1 MFNNKIVRR
10 GTNILR
16 VLEKNDW
23 VSCRVKRSHNV
34 NLYSKFNTLL
44 SFVLLSILYILILH
58 YSKILSLVKEK
69 TNMRDLQSL
78 QEVFKNKIFRIP
90 DYQRGYAWTQRQLFD
105 FWEDLINLQQNRN
118 HYTGVLSLRKVPDL
132 ICMNWNEE
140 KWLIDERS
148 YNAYYIVD
156 GQQRI
161 TTFVILIQAII
172 EFLRKLDEN
181 IDKTD
186 DNIYLGTFSL
196 KQIREDYVVSE
207 KPPQNIIKSYKFGYE
222 SDNPSFEFLRYNILG
237 ESDGGTL
244 LETFYTL
251 NLYNSKIFFHD
262 NLIKYYE
269 INKLDGILLLFKK
282 LTQKLMFNVYEMSDD
297 FDVFVAFETIN
308 NRGKKLSNLELL
320 KNRLIYLTTLYSEDE
335 IKTDEKIS
343 LREKINNAWR
353 EIYYQL
359 GRNKKKPLNDDEF
372 LNAHWII
379 YFQYSRKKGEAYMN
393 FLLGEQF
400 IPQNIYEK
408 TEINSDNLESF
419 SELTDINNAD
429 LDESDFE
436 VEDSSNGRVSKSK
449 LTPKEIENYVNSLK
463 SSVVHWYNSWNPV
476 NNDDLSQ
483 EEQLWIERLNRIG
496 ITYFRPMVVASFLSP
511 TQSVQD
517 RVMLFT
523 AIERFI
529 FIAFRLAQAKST
541 FGSSEFY
548 RFARSLAKGEV
559 GVDVIIDELEV
570 KLQVF
575 CYYSYEDQ
583 DEVFFDSSLFMTHI
597 ERKYKSAEGYY
608 SWNGLRYFLYEYEMS
623 KVRERGSQKIDWVL
637 FTKSEKDKVS
647 IEHIF
652 PQTPNRKEWPAFFKS
667 GTSKNHKLYQG
678 LLGNL
683 LPLSMS
689 INSSLQND
697 SFDAKKKPKY
707 NEKKQKIRQGYNDG
721 SHSEIE
727 VSQKK
732 EWTPELIFQRTMDL
746 LNFMDERWNVKFE
759 NEKSKKELIYFE
771 YNKIK

>member
-1 MFNNKIVRR
+1 
-10 GTNILR
+10 
-16 VLEKNDW
+16 
-23 VSCRVKRSHNV
+23 
-34 NLYSKFNTLL
+34 
-44 SFVLLSILYILILH
+44 
-58 YSKILSLVKEK
+58 
-69 TNMRDLQSL
+69 MRDLQSL
-78 QEVFKNKIFRIP
+78 QEVFKSRIFRIP
-90 DYQRGYAWTQRQLFD
+90 DYQRGYAWTQRQLID

-118 HYTGVLSLRKVPDL
+118 HYTGVLSLRKVPDS
-132 ICMNWNEE
+132 ICINWNEE

-196 KQIREDYVVSE
+196 KQIREDYIVSE

-237 ESDGGTL
+237 EPDGGTL

-251 NLYNSKIFFHD
+251 NLHNAKIFFHD
-262 NLIKYYE
+262 NLLKYHE
-269 INKLDGILLLFKK
+269 LNKLDGILFLFKK

-335 IKTDEKIS
+335 LKTDEKIS

-393 FLLGEQF
+393 FLLGEHF

-408 TEINSDNLESF
+408 IEINSENLQSYF
-419 SELTDINNAD
+419 ELTDNNTAD
-429 LDESDFE
+429 LEE
-436 VEDSSNGRVSKSK
+436 IEIEEEELTNGLVSKSK

-463 SSVVHWYNSWNPV
+463 SSVVHWYNSWNPI
-476 NNDDLSQ
+476 NNDDLKP
-483 EEQLWIERLNRIG
+483 EEQLWIDRLNRIG

-511 TQSVQD
+511 AQNVQN

-548 RFARSLAKGEV
+548 RLSRKLANNEV
-559 GVDVIIDELEV
+559 EV
-570 KLQVF
+570 KDLVRELNTKLLEF
-575 CYYSYEDQ
+575 YLYRLPDGSN
-583 DEVFFDSSLFMTHI
+583 VFFDESLFKKYL
-597 ERKYKSAEGYY
+597 ERKFKSGEGYY

-623 KVRERGSQKIDWVL
+623 KVRERGSKKIDWVL

-652 PQTPNRKEWPAFFKS
+652 PQSPTKKEWQAFFKP
-667 GTSKNHKLYQG
+667 GTTKNQRLYQG

-697 SFDAKKKPKY
+697 SFEAKKTAKY
-707 NEKKQKIRQGYNDG
+707 NEKKQKIRQGYYDG

-727 VSQKK
+727 VSQQKA
-732 EWTPELIFQRTMDL
+732 WTPEQIIERSINLIK
-746 LNFMDERWNVKFE
+746 FMDTRWNIKFE
-759 NEKSKKELIYFE
+759 NEKAMRDLVTYDT
-771 YNKIK
+771 NKLK

>member
-1 MFNNKIVRR
+1 
-10 GTNILR
+10 
-16 VLEKNDW
+16 
-23 VSCRVKRSHNV
+23 
-34 NLYSKFNTLL
+34 
-44 SFVLLSILYILILH
+44 
-58 YSKILSLVKEK
+58 
-69 TNMRDLQSL
+69 MRDLQSL
-78 QEVFKNKIFRIP
+78 QEVFKNRIFRIP
-90 DYQRGYAWTQRQLFD
+90 DYQRGYAWTQKQLIE
-105 FWEDLINLQQNRN
+105 FWEDLINLQQDRN
-118 HYTGVLSLRKVPDL
+118 HYTGVLSFRRVQDS
-132 ICMNWNEE
+132 IWMNWNEE

-161 TTFVILIQAII
+161 TTFVILIQTII
-172 EFLRKLDEN
+172 EFLRNLDEN

-196 KQIREDYVVSE
+196 KQIREDYVVAQ

-251 NLYNSKIFFHD
+251 NLHNAKIFFHD
-262 NLIKYYE
+262 NLVKYYE
-269 INKLDGILLLFKK
+269 ISKLDGILLLFKK

-335 IKTDEKIS
+335 LNTDEKIS

-359 GRNKKKPLNDDEF
+359 GRNKQKPLNDDEF

-393 FLLGEQF
+393 FLLYEHF

-419 SELTDINNAD
+419 SELTDLNYAD
-429 LDESDFE
+429 SDESDFE
-436 VEDSSNGRVSKSK
+436 EESTNGRVSKSK

-476 NNDDLSQ
+476 NNDALTP
-483 EEQLWIERLNRIG
+483 EEQLWIDRLNRIG

-511 TQSVQD
+511 TQSVED
-517 RVMLFT
+517 RVILFT

-529 FIAFRLAQAKST
+529 FIAFRLAQAKTT

-548 RFARSLAKGEV
+548 RLSKKLANNEV
-559 GVDVIIDELEV
+559 SVEDLVRELNTKLLEFYFYRLPDE
-570 KLQVF
+570 
-575 CYYSYEDQ
+575 SN
-583 DEVFFDSSLFMTHI
+583 VFFDESLFKKYL
-597 ERKYKSAEGYY
+597 ERKFKSGEGYY

-623 KVRERGSQKIDWVL
+623 KVRERGSKKIDWQL
-637 FTKSEKDKVS
+637 FTKSEKNKVS

-652 PQTPNRKEWPAFFKS
+652 PQSPTKKEWPAFFKQ
-667 GTSKNHKLYQG
+667 GVTKNHSLYQG

-689 INSSLQND
+689 INSSLQNE
-697 SFDAKKKPKY
+697 SFDSKKKPKY
-707 NEKKQKIRQGYNDG
+707 NEKKVKIRQGYYDG

-727 VSQKK
+727 VSRHK
-732 EWTPELIFQRTMDL
+732 EWTPNQIVERSLNLIK
-746 LNFMDERWNVKFE
+746 FMDTRWNIKFE
-759 NEKSKKELIYFE
+759 NEQAMRECQ
-771 YNKIK
+771 